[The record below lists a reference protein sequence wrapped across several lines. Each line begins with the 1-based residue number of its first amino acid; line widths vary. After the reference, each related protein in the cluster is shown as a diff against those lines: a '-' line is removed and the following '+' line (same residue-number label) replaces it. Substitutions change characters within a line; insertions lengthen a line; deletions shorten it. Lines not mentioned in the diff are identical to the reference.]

1 MYGCSVENKII
12 GERKGKVN
20 INIRERYFGLFTY
33 TMGTK
38 YRALKGLR
46 QCENW
51 LKPKPTTNNPNYY
64 RLSQHATQ
72 LIIHVGTYIRDVY
85 GQKLA

>member
-46 QCENW
+46 QCEN
-51 LKPKPTTNNPNYY
+51 
-64 RLSQHATQ
+64 
-72 LIIHVGTYIRDVY
+72 
-85 GQKLA
+85 